1 MAGFGQYLKDTRSEL
16 RHVAWP
22 TRTQTLVYTILV
34 TAISI
39 VVALYLGLFD
49 FLFTSGL
56 SRVLEVLPSY
66 DSNAITITQEPAD
79 SAAPTDTPAEGASD
93 TPAEPAPTFDIPG
106 APSSQ

>member
-34 TAISI
+34 AAISI

-66 DSNAITITQEPAD
+66 DPNAITITQEPAD

-93 TPAEPAPTFDIPG
+93 TTAEPAPTFDIPG
-106 APSSQ
+106 APSGQ

>member
-22 TRTQTLVYTILV
+22 TRTQTIVYTILV
-34 TAISI
+34 SAISI
-39 VVALYLGLFD
+39 AAALYLGLFD

-66 DSNAITITQEPAD
+66 DPNAITITQEPTSPAPATDVPAD
-79 SAAPTDTPAEGASD
+79 SASD
-93 TPAEPAPTFDIPG
+93 TPATPAPTFDIPG
-106 APSSQ
+106 APASQ